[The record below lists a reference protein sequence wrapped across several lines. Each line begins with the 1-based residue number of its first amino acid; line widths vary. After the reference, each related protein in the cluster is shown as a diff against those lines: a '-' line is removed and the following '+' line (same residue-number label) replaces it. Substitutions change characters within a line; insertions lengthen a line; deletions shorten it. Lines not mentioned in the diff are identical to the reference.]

1 MRLGKNFVIL
11 EYTRRTA
18 DVYAYKKSLKL
29 IEGVPI
35 VNGATAWDDP
45 VTRHTYKIVI
55 NEALC
60 YGTKLDHSL
69 INQNQVRSYG
79 LTLWNNPFDK
89 EKGLRIELNDS
100 VDITMQT
107 KGTKVHFEMRSQ
119 TEV

>member
-35 VNGATAWDDP
+35 VN

-69 INQNQVRSYG
+69 INQNQVRIYG

-89 EKGLRIELNDS
+89 ERA
-100 VDITMQT
+100 
-107 KGTKVHFEMRSQ
+107 
-119 TEV
+119 